1 MNRYPESVSYKSEG
15 CDADFITA
23 GDRALALQALD
34 ARVTKPTTGETS
46 TSAPPPTAPG
56 TTATAA
62 SGEAVTVTAPAEAVT
77 KAEKA
82 NEEEI
87 KAS

>member
-1 MNRYPESVSYKSEG
+1 LDSH
-15 CDADFITA
+15 

-34 ARVTKPTTGETS
+34 ARVTKPTNGETS

-56 TTATAA
+56 TTTTAA

>member
-1 MNRYPESVSYKSEG
+1 VSRYSKSVSCRSEG
-15 CDADFITA
+15 CDADFIMA

-56 TTATAA
+56 TTTTAA

-82 NEEEI
+82 SEEEI

>member
-1 MNRYPESVSYKSEG
+1 
-15 CDADFITA
+15 
-23 GDRALALQALD
+23 
-34 ARVTKPTTGETS
+34 VTKPTTGETS
-46 TSAPPPTAPG
+46 TSAPPPTAAG
-56 TTATAA
+56 TTTTAA

-82 NEEEI
+82 SEEEI